1 MMILVRDTTNHLE
14 QLLQDTRDALSSM
27 RKYVVDYQQGQS
39 DPIQQRLMDSYLVD
53 IHDLSEEL
61 RARGQTITRR

>member
-14 QLLQDTRDALSSM
+14 QLLQGTRDALSSM

-39 DPIQQRLMDSYLVD
+39 DPIQQRLMDSYIVD